1 MASVSGKLDGMSGM
15 LGVAQEHERL
25 ELRLDYDEL
34 MDTLVENPVYYWFPR
49 GIRIEGRAAVREMYD
64 RLKPMIVA
72 LDEAT
77 RAGTRSMDFFAL
89 GENQLAAEVQFDFP
103 LSTGATKRVR
113 IAAFVPFEGDLM
125 IGETQYVD
133 HELAREI
140 DKLLGDD
147 FFDMPGVSL
156 V

>member
-1 MASVSGKLDGMSGM
+1 MASASGKPEGLGGM

-25 ELRLDYDEL
+25 ELLLQYDAL
-34 MDTLVENPVYYWFPR
+34 MDTLVEHPIYYWFPR

-72 LDEAT
+72 LAEST
-77 RAGTRSMDFFAL
+77 RAGTRAMDFFAF
-89 GENQLAAEVQFDFP
+89 GESQLAAEVQFDFR
-103 LSTGATKRVR
+103 LSTGVTKRVR

-147 FFDMPGVSL
+147 FFDLPGVEL